1 MATLDE
7 LEAATQQEIAG
18 GGGAPAASGIDAL
31 EQQAKAEL
39 DQQAHGQY
47 VGELKAR
54 GARMREHETALAQQ
68 TGEPGGPGGP
78 GSQGYVGALPDE
90 AQIRERLG
98 QRAGL
103 PSSLP
108 QRGIP
113 GAAVA
118 GLKGGAQ
125 NLWSGLKELAGG
137 GDYQETAEAMNEE
150 ASHFAPPNMGERL
163 VGGLAGSAPTL
174 AALMVTKGRAAGSV
188 VPRLMQATR
197 PLAPTTLVGGEAGA
211 INLLSNVGDQSQT
224 PAEAISNAIIEAVM
238 TRAGGSF
245 EPGFRTPLKQLPA
258 EGVKEFGEEALTSG
272 FQDVSSQILGR
283 DANGND
289 PLNRDTVGGVV
300 GALGERVANVNPM
313 QSLQAAGEGGLVGSM
328 AAGGLAVPRAVMD
341 LRAEQVR
348 ARQEQEAPARD
359 AALAAMS
366 PDAAVARAQDPGQ
379 GPRLWSEIERR
390 AELEAVDPQAQR
402 LADEEAEGAIP
413 QPDPEQEAAQAAA
426 IADDQ
431 AWQDL
436 LGRYRARGEQIG
448 KDEAKDEQFRQHVL
462 QKVRERASGRPE
474 KNQIADPYEV
484 ERQQAA
490 GRESAALAERT
501 TEQARRLAEE
511 EQAPDQQTP
520 EVTDAQLRE
529 DQAPVAQG
537 GPVAPRREVAGS
549 EAVPGA
555 AAGPGGIQVS
565 RGPGPAPR
573 APDVRSSGDRPAG
586 GRLTPG
592 DRPEAIPVRSV
603 TDLHRGFR
611 EVYGLPD
618 DEATAATAL
627 VRARAAAL
635 GIDADVFTRERI
647 QEVRR
652 GKGSPSLNQKGA
664 PTTLLQADRSD
675 PAKWP
680 AWYPPW
686 KSTID
691 TGAGGRPRLKKAV
704 YLKDGSRIT
713 GLTDR
718 SRTVAVGYDKNGRE
732 STRRV
737 YEIDPDEIV
746 LDGADRVAESLRDA
760 LLRHRDAGALYQEG
774 ARVIPRD
781 ESLAFQHLRR
791 QWQKA
796 HGVRPE
802 PGTPTWEQLQQRAAK
817 VDRERGILYQEEV
830 GRLSDAPAGKGT
842 EKGAISFAAD
852 GRAVIHAL
860 RSPDISTAVHELGHL
875 FRRTLS
881 AREMEIAGRWAGARN
896 GHWGRGAEEKFARGF
911 ERYLRDGE
919 APVPALRAIFEK
931 LRTWMR
937 TIYQSIKGTPLE
949 VELTPEIR
957 ALFGRML
964 TPAKGSEATL
974 SSTPVP
980 RGTGVENKTSLP
992 TDTRPQVAPL
1002 SAPPSEGKQES
1013 RAPEKVAGG
1022 ANPPVGTPK
1031 PTRETPLAIPAVD
1044 QQVRDQIADLDRQR
1058 GQPERRPQDQV
1069 REAAAGRLERD
1080 YEGERKR
1087 LLARA
1092 TNGEQLSD
1100 VETAMAQEV
1109 LRRDVQKAL
1118 ASGTAADRSAMA
1130 ALHAAYRDTGTSAAR
1145 SLAMRRDPAES
1156 PNRRALRMVVDSI
1169 MTPPKPLRDAMAK
1182 VRGKIQAAEESGNA
1196 EAATKAKAQ
1205 LLDLVTKG
1213 QRRLERVRS
1222 FFAKEGIDLLYQ
1234 GQNIDYIAGMAN
1246 AASKANGTFN
1256 GALREYWI
1264 NSILSGPR
1272 SLVVNAAAVN
1282 QMYELGVGKLGEA
1295 LLNTVI
1301 RNLDAATLREYRTQW
1316 KGLLPGLARGLQNAV
1331 RSFMTERPVFGEE
1344 LDGQT
1349 QFDDHGPQI
1358 AGLKG
1363 RIIRLPS
1370 RLLLAADQF
1379 NKTWGAHVEVMGQ
1392 AYRMAKRQLGP
1403 EATEEQLTARIQ
1415 DLVADLESPAWDIA
1429 KERAATYNF
1438 QGDVPGAIKG
1448 VMKIRDAQVPGTDL
1462 RPLFYIIPFIKTPT
1476 NIIRIGAKASPLG
1489 LARVLWKATTGTYEP
1504 GEMVAD
1510 AAQQIVSWTVSV
1522 GLMAL
1527 AGMEDDEGRPYLTG
1541 SEGAYRPGKPGVQQ
1555 ETMKPYTLRLP
1566 GTATTLDYQR
1576 IEPVATWL
1584 GLVADGTRIAKRAA
1598 KGQGVSDT
1606 IGQVKDAVSA
1616 QVLDKSMLKSVADL
1630 YKAFAPGEQSEGN
1643 LATWSR
1649 NFATSWIPNVWRAP
1663 ARDADDTVRE
1673 GGVWGQGSDFWRMY
1687 FQRIG
1692 QSAVPW
1698 TQRPRINLLG
1708 DEVRKS
1714 DDGPLTDTVA
1724 RMSRLVSPSVIG
1736 EADKPEAIYQWLTRW
1751 NNDPTKKAWYPS
1763 QPAKDYKVG
1772 EEKRFLTDEQY
1783 EHMQRRAGTLL
1794 KQRLGEIAKD
1804 PELAHLRLTPER
1816 PTEQQQKML
1825 KRLIAAT
1832 RKRAR
1837 ADVLRGESRSAD
1849 DEDLPAAG
1857 DE

>member
-1 MATLDE
+1 MPTLDE
-7 LEAATQQEIAG
+7 LEAKAQQELAG
-18 GGGAPAASGIDAL
+18 GGTAAPAAPAVGLDAL
-31 EQQAKAEL
+31 EQQAQSEL
-39 DQQAHGQY
+39 DQQAHAQY
-47 VGELKAR
+47 VGELQAR
-54 GARMREHETALAQQ
+54 GARVREHLTALANPA
-68 TGEPGGPGGP
+68 GEPAGPGGP
-78 GSQGYVGALPDE
+78 SWEGHPGPMPDE

-108 QRGIP
+108 KRGVA

-118 GLKGGAQ
+118 GLTGSVK
-125 NLWSGLKELAGG
+125 NLWTGLSGGYQPTDQEL
-137 GDYQETAEAMNEE
+137 NED
-150 ASHFAPPNMGERL
+150 ASHFAPPNLPERL
-163 VGGLAGSAPTL
+163 ASGLAGSAPTIAGL
-174 AALMVTKGRAAGSV
+174 ALTRGRVASTLL
-188 VPRLMQATR
+188 PRL
-197 PLAPTTLVGGEAGA
+197 APIAAVPVEAGA
-211 INLLSNVGDQSQT
+211 MALAQNVSDPTQT

-238 TRAGGSF
+238 TRAGGAF

-258 EGVKEFGEEALTSG
+258 EGVKEFGEEAFTSG

-283 DANGND
+283 DVNGKD
-289 PLNRDTVGGVV
+289 PLSQDTAAGVIA
-300 GALGERVANVNPM
+300 ALGDRVANVDPVR
-313 QSLQAAGEGGLVGSM
+313 SVQAAGEGGLVGSM
-328 AAGGLAVPRAVMD
+328 AAGGMAAPRAIAD
-341 LRAEQVR
+341 LRAEHVR
-348 ARQEQEAPARD
+348 AQQEQQAPARD

-366 PDAAVARAQDPGQ
+366 PDAAIERAQDPGQ
-379 GPRLWSEIERR
+379 GPRLWSEIQRR
-390 AELEAVDPQAQR
+390 AEVEAVDPRSQV
-402 LADEEAEGAIP
+402 LADEETEGAIP
-413 QPDPEQEAAQAAA
+413 QPDPEQEAALAAAAEQQRQEGLKREALDTLNRFRGPDDQLAPETIGLPADDRMTIGLPPRAPQPPPRRPVPAASPVDLARQAA
-426 IADDQ
+426 
-431 AWQDL
+431 
-436 LGRYRARGEQIG
+436 E
-448 KDEAKDEQFRQHVL
+448 
-462 QKVRERASGRPE
+462 ERA
-474 KNQIADPYEV
+474 
-484 ERQQAA
+484 
-490 GRESAALAERT
+490 AALA
-501 TEQARRLAEE
+501 AEE
-511 EQAPDQQTP
+511 NPQ
-520 EVTDAQLRE
+520 EVSDARGLRE
-529 DQAPVAQG
+529 DQGTPPQG
-537 GPVAPRREVAGS
+537 GDVGARGEV
-549 EAVPGA
+549 P
-555 AAGPGGIQVS
+555 
-565 RGPGPAPR
+565 RGPNLQRPAEAGPAPSGTEAGRR
-573 APDVRSSGDRPAG
+573 APAPEQRGAGDRLAG
-586 GRLTPG
+586 ERLTPG
-592 DRPEAIPVRSV
+592 DRPEAIPVRGV
-603 TDLHRGFR
+603 ADLHRGFR

-635 GIDADVFTRERI
+635 GVDADVFARQRI

-664 PTTLLQADRSD
+664 PTTLLQE
-675 PAKWP
+675 
-680 AWYPPW
+680 
-686 KSTID
+686 
-691 TGAGGRPRLKKAV
+691 GM
-704 YLKDGSRIT
+704 RI
-713 GLTDR
+713 
-718 SRTVAVGYDKNGRE
+718 
-732 STRRV
+732 
-737 YEIDPDEIV
+737 
-746 LDGADRVAESLRDA
+746 
-760 LLRHRDAGALYQEG
+760 
-774 ARVIPRD
+774 IPRN
-781 ESLAFQHLRR
+781 ESLAFQHLKR

-796 HGVRPE
+796 NGDRLQ
-802 PGTPTWEQLQQRAAK
+802 PGTPTWEQLQQQAAK
-817 VDRERGILYQEEV
+817 VDRARGILYQEDV
-830 GRLSDAPAGKGT
+830 GHLNEAPAGRGT

-860 RSPDISTAVHELGHL
+860 RAPDVSTAVHELGHL
-875 FRRTLS
+875 FRRTLTP
-881 AREMEIAGRWAGARN
+881 REMAIAARWAGARD
-896 GHWGRGAEEKFARGF
+896 GRWGRGAEEKFARGF
-911 ERYLRDGE
+911 ERWLRDGE
-919 APVPALRAIFEK
+919 APVPALRSVFEK

-957 ALFGRML
+957 ALFARML

-974 SSTPVP
+974 ESTPVP
-980 RGTGVENKTSLP
+980 RSTEVDKSTSLP
-992 TDTRPQVAPL
+992 TDNRTQAAPL
-1002 SAPPSEGKQES
+1002 SAPPSEGKQDN
-1013 RAPEKVAGG
+1013 RASVKVAGG
-1022 ANPPVGTPK
+1022 ASPPVGTPEPK
-1031 PTRETPLAIPAVD
+1031 PTRQTPLAIPAVD

-1058 GQPERRPQDQV
+1058 GQPERRPQEQI

-1080 YEGERKR
+1080 YDGERKR

-1109 LRRDVQKAL
+1109 LRRDVQRAL
-1118 ASGTAADRSAMA
+1118 STGTEADRASMA

-1182 VRGKIQAAEESGNA
+1182 TRAKIQQAEESGNA
-1196 EAATKAKAQ
+1196 EAVAKGKER
-1205 LLDLVTKG
+1205 LNDLVAKG
-1213 QRRLERVRS
+1213 QRRLERVRA

-1272 SLVVNAAAVN
+1272 SLVVNAAAVS

-1295 LLNTVI
+1295 LLNTVV
-1301 RNLDAATLREYRTQW
+1301 RNPNAATLREYRTQW
-1316 KGLLPGLARGLQNAV
+1316 KGLLPGLSRGLQNAV

-1403 EATEEQLTARIQ
+1403 QATEEQLTARIQ

-1429 KERAATYNF
+1429 KEQAAAYNF

-1489 LARVLWKATTGTYEP
+1489 LARMLWKASTSSYEP
-1504 GEMVAD
+1504 GEAVAD
-1510 AAQQIVSWTVSV
+1510 AAQQIVSWTVSL
-1522 GLMAL
+1522 GLAAL

-1555 ETMKPYTLRLP
+1555 ETMKPYTLRVP
-1566 GTATTLDYQR
+1566 FTKTELDYQR
-1576 IEPVATWL
+1576 IEPFATWL

-1598 KGQGVSDT
+1598 GGQGVSDT

-1663 ARDADDTVRE
+1663 ARDADDLVRE
-1673 GGVWGQGSDFWRMY
+1673 GGVWGQGADFWRMY

-1692 QSAVPW
+1692 QSVAPW

-1724 RMSRLVSPSVIG
+1724 RMSRLISPSVIG
-1736 EADKPEAIYQWLTRW
+1736 EASKPDDLYQWLTRW
-1751 NNDPTKKAWYPS
+1751 NNDPTKKTWYPS

-1772 EEKRFLTDEQY
+1772 EEKRYLTDEQY
-1783 EHMQRRAGTLL
+1783 EQMQRRAGALL
-1794 KQRLGEIAKD
+1794 KDRLASIAKD
-1804 PELAHLRLTPER
+1804 PDLAHLRLTPER
-1816 PTEQQQKML
+1816 PTEAQQKML

-1837 ADVLRGESRSAD
+1837 AEVLRGESRSAD
-1849 DEDLPAAG
+1849 DEDLPAVG
-1857 DE
+1857 EE